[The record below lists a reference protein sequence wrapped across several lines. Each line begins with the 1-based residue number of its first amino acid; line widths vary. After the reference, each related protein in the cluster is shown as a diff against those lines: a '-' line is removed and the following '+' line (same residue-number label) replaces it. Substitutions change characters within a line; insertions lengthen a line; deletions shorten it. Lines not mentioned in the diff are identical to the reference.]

1 MNSIIFMK
9 KIKTTPFSI
18 EDRPDLVEPKA
29 WGKEIIFANNP
40 LYCGKLLCFNAGSK
54 FSMHFHL
61 IKDETWWVQ
70 SGEFIYR
77 WIDTDTAQILE
88 QKLLPGHIVRQHPGQ
103 PHQLEA
109 ITEGVI
115 FEVSTEHFDFDS
127 YRVLPGD
134 SQK

>member
-1 MNSIIFMK
+1 MT

-18 EDRPDLVEPKA
+18 NSSPELEVKKA

-40 LYCGKLLCFNAGSK
+40 LYCGKLLCFNQGSK
-54 FSMHFHL
+54 FSMHFHI
-61 IKDETWWVQ
+61 IKDETWWVH
-70 SGEFIYR
+70 SGKLIYR
-77 WIDTDTAQILE
+77 WIDTDTSQILE
-88 QKLLPGHIVRQHPGQ
+88 EILLPGHIVRQHPGQ

-109 ITEGVI
+109 VEESVI
-115 FEVSTEHFDFDS
+115 FEVSTEHFDWDS

>member
-1 MNSIIFMK
+1 MN
-9 KIKTTPFSI
+9 KIKTTPFHI
-18 EDRPDLVEPKA
+18 NDHPELEVQKA

-40 LYCGKLLCFNAGSK
+40 LYCGKLLCFNKGSK
-54 FSMHFHL
+54 FSMHFHI

-77 WIDTDTAQILE
+77 WIDTDSAQIME
-88 QKLLPGHIVRQHPGQ
+88 ERLLPGHIVRQHPGQ

-109 ITEGVI
+109 ISDSII
-115 FEVSTEHFDFDS
+115 FEVSTEHFDWDS